1 MPTEDGRGRKTLQP
15 VAMRNLVPLAVS
27 AAAALA
33 LGAMP
38 ATAQA
43 PVQKRCGW
51 LVNPTPANWYFFD
64 RDGRWVLGEQGGY
77 QISLADLKR
86 LPEDVPG
93 TFVADSRGY
102 GYNCVCLN
110 MRVDQKAARVT
121 RIASGSA
128 LPLKRCR
135 TDKRLPKM

>member
-1 MPTEDGRGRKTLQP
+1 MSSI
-15 VAMRNLVPLAVS
+15 MRNILSSLVLMAAVPVL
-27 AAAALA
+27 AAA
-33 LGAMP
+33 P
-38 ATAQA
+38 AAQS

-77 QISLADLKR
+77 QISIADLNH
-86 LPEDVPG
+86 LPKDEPG
-93 TFVADSRGY
+93 TFVADGRGY

-110 MRVDQKAARVT
+110 MRVDQKTTHVT
-121 RIASGSA
+121 RIVSGSA